1 MVKEL
6 KINVDKV
13 TKMMYKQHENINKE
27 TENLKRNKKYIL
39 ELRSTT
45 TRLKNLLVEC
55 KDIFEQVEEKQQTW
69 RLATGITKPGEQ
81 KEKKIEEEWTESKRP
96 VVHKQTNI
104 HIMVVP
110 EWEERENRWK
120 EYLK

>member
-39 ELRSTT
+39 ELKSTT

-55 KDIFEQVEEKQQTW
+55 KDIFEQVEGKTANMKIGNRNYQAWGTE
-69 RLATGITKPGEQ
+69 R
-81 KEKKIEEEWTESKRP
+81 KKD
-96 VVHKQTNI
+96 
-104 HIMVVP
+104 
-110 EWEERENRWK
+110 
-120 EYLK
+120 